1 MTNDELDRTL
11 RQLRL
16 GGMADTLSARAQQA
30 RSETLGPLDFLGLL
44 VHDELERRRDRLIE
58 RRIKEAEFRD
68 RKTLDA
74 FNWNFNQIDRA
85 LLFELATGRFVE
97 RHEDVLMLGN
107 AGVGK
112 SHLAQGLGMAAIH
125 AGFRVLYR
133 EAHRLFEDLVLA
145 TVTGERATLMGKLT
159 ETPLLIVDDL
169 GMRKLPSSAAED
181 FLEMVMRR
189 YERASTIITSN
200 RPLEDW
206 PKLFGDTPAVTAFL
220 DRLMHHGHC
229 IEIRGKSYRL
239 YESSQNARQRRAT
252 GSAPQTSP
260 T

>member
-16 GGMADTLSARAQQA
+16 GGMADSLSVRAHQA
-30 RSETLGPLDFLGLL
+30 RVETLGPIDFLSLL
-44 VHDELERRRDRLIE
+44 VHDEVERRRDRLVD

-68 RKTLDA
+68 RKTLDTFDWS
-74 FNWNFNQIDRA
+74 FNTIDRS
-85 LLFELATGRFVE
+85 LMFELATAKFVE
-97 RHEDVLMLGN
+97 RHDDLLILGN

-112 SHLAQGLGMAAIH
+112 SHLGQALGMAAIH
-125 AGFRVLYR
+125 AGFRVIYR

-145 TVTGERATLMGKLT
+145 TAGGERSSLVAKLT
-159 ETPLLIVDDL
+159 EVPLLIVDDL
-169 GMRKLPSSAAED
+169 GMRKLPASAAED
-181 FLEMVMRR
+181 FLEIVMRR

-200 RPLEDW
+200 RPLDDW
-206 PKLFGDTPAVTAFL
+206 PKMFGDTPAVTAFL

-239 YESSQNARQRRAT
+239 HESSQNARQRKAAAAAR
-252 GSAPQTSP
+252 
-260 T
+260 